1 MRDLAERYAWFDQAR
16 DMDMTLAVI
25 RGHSVG
31 EVVSLYG
38 GNPAEPV
45 DMVPFQQAFVSEE
58 DFGRYFHLQVKSRPG
73 YVVAIEPNGWSGNVP
88 EIARRASAGGGHF
101 FSVYWSPSASGV
113 LQAIDGT
120 VTACFDPV
128 LFDPTAEFDVN
139 PTWAS
144 ETDFATVDRLRST
157 CLTLLEQQTGLAV
170 ERAWFDE
177 PLPTYR
183 IPDPDELLK
192 NVKDARLP

>member
-25 RGHSVG
+25 TSRSGS

-38 GNPAEPV
+38 GDPAEPV
-45 DMVPFQQAFVSEE
+45 GMVPFQQAFVSEE
-58 DFGRYFHLQVKSRPG
+58 DFGRYFHLQVKNLDG
-73 YVVAIEPNGWSGNVP
+73 YVVAIEPNGWSGNIP
-88 EIARRASAGGGHF
+88 EIARRASVAGGQF

-120 VTACFDPV
+120 VTASFDPV
-128 LFDPTAEFDVN
+128 LLDPTSAFDVN
-139 PTWAS
+139 PAWAS
-144 ETDFATVDRLRST
+144 ETDFARVDRLRST
-157 CLTLLEQQTGLAV
+157 CLAFLEQQTGLAV

-192 NVKDARLP
+192 DVNDARLP